1 MNLGVDEE
9 KKVAVIEFSWR
20 EIWTI
25 IKSKRLSF
33 NLKSI
38 ELFANMVVRL
48 HIEFDQ
54 FSKKNQQEETKANL
68 QLQNNKN

>member
-20 EIWTI
+20 EIWSI

-33 NLKSI
+33 NLESI

-48 HIEFDQ
+48 HMEFDG
-54 FSKKNQQEETKANL
+54 FSKKNQQKETKQNS